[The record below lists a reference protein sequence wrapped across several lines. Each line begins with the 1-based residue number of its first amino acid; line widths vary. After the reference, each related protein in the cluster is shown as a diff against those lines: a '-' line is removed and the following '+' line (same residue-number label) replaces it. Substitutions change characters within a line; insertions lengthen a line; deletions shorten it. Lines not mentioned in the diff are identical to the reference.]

1 MDVASVG
8 RQAPPGADESAD
20 ETAPT
25 PARKGNAA
33 RPSVRERSEAFEAQ
47 KRYMQ
52 DRYSYHRPGDVKP
65 QD

>member
-1 MDVASVG
+1 MHVAATG
-8 RQAPPGADESAD
+8 PTAPPSAD
-20 ETAPT
+20 EAAPAT

-52 DRYSYHRPGDVKP
+52 DRFSYHRPGDVKP